1 MKDNYKKHP
10 YRNVWTGGTFDHF
23 HQGHRDL
30 MDKAF
35 EVSEFVT
42 IGITTNEL
50 VADKKYSEFIQDIDE
65 RKKAVGSYLDPRYG
79 RERYTFVV
87 NDDVYTEA
95 VLDPTLEAN
104 IICFKTEHHG
114 KNINRMRSERNIA
127 PLELVMAPSSSTGS
141 SSSDTRRGLYVKK
154 YGYDPFEGREDVE
167 AAVDRE

>member
-1 MKDNYKKHP
+1 MQDGKKEYL

-65 RKKAVGSYLDPRYG
+65 RMKAVSSYLDPRYG
-79 RERYTFVV
+79 RERYAFVV

-127 PLELVMAPSSSTGS
+127 PLKLVMAPSSSTGS
-141 SSSDTRRGLYVKK
+141 SSSDTRRELYVKK
-154 YGYDPFEGREDVE
+154 YGYDPFEGKEDVG